1 MKSKSTSEFCIVA
14 ATWWIIIFALF
25 AMTGC
30 AKQTPPAPI
39 TPTINITYTDNSQMV
54 VGDGNKSDSSPETP
68 ITQETT
74 PTVETSAD
82 ETTSNAWIYW
92 LIITM
97 CLVAAG
103 YIGWRKFLK

>member
-1 MKSKSTSEFCIVA
+1 MKKTSDVCIVFA
-14 ATWWIIIFALF
+14 VWWIVIFALF

-30 AKQTPPAPI
+30 ARQTPPAPI
-39 TPTINITYTDNSQMV
+39 TPTINITYTDNSQTV
-54 VGDGNKSDSSPETP
+54 VGDGNKAESSPETP

-74 PTVETSAD
+74 PTIETSAD

-97 CLVAAG
+97 CLAAAG